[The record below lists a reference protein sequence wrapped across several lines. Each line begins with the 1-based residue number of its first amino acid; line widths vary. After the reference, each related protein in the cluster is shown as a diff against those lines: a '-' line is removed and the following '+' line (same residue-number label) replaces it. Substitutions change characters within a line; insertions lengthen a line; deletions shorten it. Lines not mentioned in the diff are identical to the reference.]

1 LEVESVDGVWPQRR
15 CVALLAAVAL
25 SLAGAALE
33 AKPLER
39 EPPRTAATNAPL
51 ADAYGVRLAR
61 VARWQSFIPALYN
74 PSYRQIPYP
83 GGDVPWYL
91 GVCTD
96 VIVRAYRRLGV
107 DLQVKVH
114 QAGVGSGDTSIDHR
128 RVEVLRRFF
137 AQAGQSL
144 PVTDRPADYRPG
156 DVVSYYVPDGWFSK
170 THIAIVS
177 DRKVYGGVPLIIH
190 NRGFG
195 VVEENRLFAEK
206 ITGHYRY
213 QPGRDPS

>member
-1 LEVESVDGVWPQRR
+1 LDGVWPQRR
-15 CVALLAAVAL
+15 RVALLVAVAL
-25 SLAGAALE
+25 SLAGTALD
-33 AKPLER
+33 AKPLQR
-39 EPPRTAATNAPL
+39 DPPPTAGAGARSAET
-51 ADAYGVRLAR
+51 YGARLAR
-61 VARWQSFIPALYN
+61 AARWQSFIPALYN

-114 QAGVGSGDTSIDHR
+114 EAGVGSGDASIDHR

-144 PVTDRPADYRPG
+144 PVTEKAADYRPG
-156 DVVSYYVPDGWFSK
+156 DVVSYYVSDGWFSK

-195 VVEENRLFAEK
+195 VVEENRLFSEK

-213 QPGRDPS
+213 QPDRDPS